1 MIGFTLGF
9 YFARTFLKNILMV
22 FLLFLFL
29 ITVVDLIELSRELSK
44 AKTVSFKDI
53 VLIALY
59 RAPKFAENIFP
70 FAVMFGAAGSLILL
84 NKRLE
89 LVVARASGVSVWQF
103 LTPFALTALFLGLF
117 SALVYNPIAISGAAN
132 SRGVEADVFGKIKGS
147 YASKTRSFW
156 LRLNQKDGDL
166 VLRSRVA
173 RKSGTELV
181 SLSVYRFNPDGSALD
196 RIEARRARYVERKNG
211 QKLFVLSKAI
221 TTVPGKKGVPSKRL
235 ELPVDITREQLQARV
250 TQASDIGFWQL
261 SQKQAEAKSSG
272 RNPLP
277 FATQYHALLSQS
289 LLLVAMVLL
298 AATVSLRFARFGQ
311 SGKAI
316 LGGVLAGFVLYV
328 LSRLVITFGSN
339 GLVPPSIAAW
349 SPALV
354 ASLIGATV
362 LLYQEDG

>member
-1 MIGFTLGF
+1 MIGSTLGF
-9 YFARTFLKNILMV
+9 YFAKTFLKNILMV

-44 AKTVSFKDI
+44 AKSVSFSDI

-59 RAPKFAENIFP
+59 RAPKFAESIFP
-70 FAVMFGAAGSLILL
+70 FAVMFGAAGALIML
-84 NKRLE
+84 NQRLE

-103 LTPFALTALFLGLF
+103 LAPFAITAALLGLF
-117 SALVYNPIAISGAAN
+117 SALVYNPISITGAAN
-132 SRGVEADVFGKIKGS
+132 SRAIEASVFGKIKGS

-156 LRLNQKDGDL
+156 LRLNQKDGDI
-166 VLRSRVA
+166 VLRARVS
-173 RKSGTELV
+173 RKSGTLLT
-181 SLSVYRFNPDGSALD
+181 SLSLYRFNPNGSALD

-211 QKLFVLSKAI
+211 KKMFLLSDAI
-221 TTVPGKKGVPSKRL
+221 TTVAGKKGVLKKRL
-235 ELPVDITREQLQARV
+235 TIPVEISREQLQARV
-250 TQASDIGFWQL
+250 EQAADISFWNL
-261 SQKQAEAKSSG
+261 KDKESNAVRSG
-272 RNPLP
+272 KNPLP
-277 FATQYHALLSQS
+277 FTTQFHALLSQP
-289 LLLVAMVLL
+289 LLFISMVLL

-316 LGGVLAGFVLYV
+316 FGGVLAGFVLYV

-354 ASLIGATV
+354 ASLICATV